1 MPAKS
6 PEKEEQLIE
15 LNGRTI
21 KLPTHV
27 AIIVDGN
34 GRWAKE
40 RGLTRMQGH
49 DAGFKN
55 LKQLTKH
62 IINRGVKYVSFYVF
76 STENFKRSAEE
87 VGHLMDIFVLLYKH
101 NLKEFMDNNIRVVF
115 SGRNEPLPKSV
126 MKARDE
132 LAEKTKN
139 NTAGTVNFCLNY
151 GGRAEIVD
159 AVKKLAQDKDV
170 DIENLTEQDFA
181 KYLYQDLPDVDLM
194 IRTSGELR
202 LSNFLLW
209 QNSYAEFY
217 FPKTKFPDF
226 HEDDFDRALIE
237 YTSRDRRFGG
247 IKNN

>member
-1 MPAKS
+1 MEAENLKIP
-6 PEKEEQLIE
+6 
-15 LNGRTI
+15 R
-21 KLPTHV
+21 HV

-55 LKQLTKH
+55 LKKLIKH
-62 IINRGVKYVSFYVF
+62 IFNRGVEYASFYVF
-76 STENFKRSAEE
+76 STENFKRSTEE
-87 VGHLMDIFVLLYKH
+87 VGHLMDIFVILYKR
-101 NLKEFMDNNIRVVF
+101 NLKDFMDNNIKVIF
-115 SGRNEPLPKSV
+115 SGRDAPLPERV
-126 MKARDE
+126 IRARNEIVKAT
-132 LAEKTKN
+132 AKN
-139 NTAGTVNFCLNY
+139 TGGVVNFCLNY

-159 AVKKLAQDKDV
+159 AVKKICASGIDTEQ
-170 DIENLTEQDFA
+170 LTEADFS

-226 HEDDFDRALIE
+226 SAEDFDQALVE
-237 YTSRDRRFGG
+237 YTLRDRRFGG
-247 IKNN
+247 IKQP